1 MLADVQEHGG
11 VQRFRNALFAS
22 LSLKPYVVQGEEW
35 RAIVA
40 NYAEFYARSA
50 ADWEKPTAR
59 MRELAQTPA
68 GLPAGERWAP
78 RARCAC
84 VFCARLHWSEE
95 LYWEF
100 LAGDECFMKNPGSV
114 AKLLSWEVYHE
125 HWPDI
130 PADELRTSAV

>member
-1 MLADVQEHGG
+1 MA
-11 VQRFRNALFAS
+11 
-22 LSLKPYVVQGEEW
+22 QGEEW

-100 LAGDECFMKNPGSV
+100 LAGDGCFMKNPGSV

-125 HWPDI
+125 H
-130 PADELRTSAV
+130 